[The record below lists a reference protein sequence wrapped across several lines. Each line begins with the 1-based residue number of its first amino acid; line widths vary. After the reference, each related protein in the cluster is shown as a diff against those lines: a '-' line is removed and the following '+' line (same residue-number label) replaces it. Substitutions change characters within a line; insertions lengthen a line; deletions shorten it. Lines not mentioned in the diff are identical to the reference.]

1 MIVTQEEFNESLAR
15 IARDTKDPRAG
26 IFGPESAYWRIGRES
41 VLFLAGGRAA
51 LLQLAHPYVAYGV
64 DQHSK
69 TKTDPGGRF
78 ERTFRYVFRMVFGDR
93 DKALAAA
100 RRVYAVHRRIT
111 GSIPTA
117 AGAFPAG
124 HRYEANQVDALVWVL
139 ATLVDGALVGYERF
153 VGPLTEAERDQYVR
167 EAKRFGLLFGI
178 PESALPNDHAE
189 FRRFWD
195 ATLAS
200 GTITVTE
207 PAREMARFLFSAR
220 GMPRRAA
227 LQWGELMTAG
237 LLPDRIREEYGF
249 EFGPKRRRAFQASTT
264 LVRSGYA
271 LLPDRLRHTPAY
283 QKAMLRI
290 SGQPED
296 PFADWLE
303 RTTNRLIVPAKR

>member
-1 MIVTQEEFNESLAR
+1 MIVTEEEFNESLAR
-15 IARDTKDPRAG
+15 IAGETKDPHAG
-26 IFGPESAYWRIGRES
+26 IFGPDSAHWHVGRES
-41 VLFLAGGRAA
+41 VLFLGGGRAA

-64 DQHSK
+64 DQHSQ
-69 TKTDPGGRF
+69 TKADPGGRF

-111 GSIPTA
+111 GAIPTS

-139 ATLVDGALVGYERF
+139 ATLVDSALLGYEQF
-153 VGPLTEAERDQYVR
+153 VGPLTEAERDQYVH

-178 PESALPNDHAE
+178 PEDALPKDHAE

-195 ATLAS
+195 TTLAS
-200 GTITVTE
+200 PTITVTE

-220 GMPRRAA
+220 SLPRRTA
-227 LQWGELMTAG
+227 LSWAELITAG

-264 LVRSGYA
+264 LIRSGYA
-271 LLPDRLRHTPAY
+271 LLPKRVRHIPAY
-283 QKAMLRI
+283 QQAMLRI

-296 PFADWLE
+296 PFARWLE
-303 RTTNRLIVPAKR
+303 RTTNRLIVPTRR